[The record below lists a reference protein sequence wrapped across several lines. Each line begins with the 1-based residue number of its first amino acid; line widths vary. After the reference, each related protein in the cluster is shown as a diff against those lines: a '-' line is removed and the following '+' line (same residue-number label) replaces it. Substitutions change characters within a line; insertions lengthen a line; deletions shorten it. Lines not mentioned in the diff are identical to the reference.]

1 MKKILCIL
9 FCLLP
14 VLGGKA
20 QTLYR
25 DQVRIEKE
33 SITRNEDNNVLS
45 IDMDIVMQENLKLSS
60 NHVAT
65 LTPFLE
71 SNGRTKILPSIVV
84 YGRKREVVNQR
95 NNIAPSENTYS
106 VIRRKHNKEQ
116 IINYHQQFQFEAWM
130 RDAEMKLNID
140 VCGCC
145 DLKEETS
152 GELIT
157 RLNILPVQ
165 LQPAISYITP
175 QAEALKHRA
184 IEGSAFLDFPVNQ
197 IIIRPE
203 YRRNTVELA
212 KIRAT
217 IDSVRNDDKTTLS
230 SIRIHGYASPEGG
243 YANNTR
249 LAKGRTQA
257 LVDYVTSY
265 YKFDNKLITS
275 EYTSEDWEGF
285 RKFIAASSLEKKD
298 EILKLMDDSTLDID
312 KKERQIAQL
321 AGPQTY
327 KYILEECYPA
337 LRHSDY
343 TVNYTVRGFNLEETK
358 EIIKTRPQ
366 LLSLQEIYRIAESCQ
381 PGSEEFNRSFQVA
394 ATMFPDD
401 PIANL
406 NAGAMEIQKGGDLTT
421 AKKHLAKA
429 DQKAPETLNN
439 LGVIALLEGDYD
451 AAEKYFNAAKAGGL
465 TTLADTN
472 MKQLKS
478 IRNYPKE

>member
-60 NHVAT
+60 NHVVT

-140 VCGCC
+140 VCGRC

-175 QAEALKHRA
+175 QAEAVKHRA

-394 ATMFPDD
+394 AAMFPDD

-465 TTLADTN
+465 TTQADTN

>member
-165 LQPAISYITP
+165 LQPAILYHSTGRSR
-175 QAEALKHRA
+175 QAPCHRRKR
-184 IEGSAFLDFPVNQ
+184 FPRLPGEPNYHPTGVSSQ
-197 IIIRPE
+197 HS
-203 YRRNTVELA
+203 
-212 KIRAT
+212 RAGQDT
-217 IDSVRNDDKTTLS
+217 
-230 SIRIHGYASPEGG
+230 
-243 YANNTR
+243 
-249 LAKGRTQA
+249 
-257 LVDYVTSY
+257 
-265 YKFDNKLITS
+265 
-275 EYTSEDWEGF
+275 
-285 RKFIAASSLEKKD
+285 
-298 EILKLMDDSTLDID
+298 
-312 KKERQIAQL
+312 
-321 AGPQTY
+321 
-327 KYILEECYPA
+327 CY
-337 LRHSDY
+337 H
-343 TVNYTVRGFNLEETK
+343 
-358 EIIKTRPQ
+358 
-366 LLSLQEIYRIAESCQ
+366 
-381 PGSEEFNRSFQVA
+381 
-394 ATMFPDD
+394 
-401 PIANL
+401 
-406 NAGAMEIQKGGDLTT
+406 
-421 AKKHLAKA
+421 
-429 DQKAPETLNN
+429 
-439 LGVIALLEGDYD
+439 
-451 AAEKYFNAAKAGGL
+451 
-465 TTLADTN
+465 
-472 MKQLKS
+472 
-478 IRNYPKE
+478 

>member
-1 MKKILCIL
+1 MHT
-9 FCLLP
+9 LLP
-14 VLGGKA
+14 AACIRRKA

-60 NHVAT
+60 NHVVT

-175 QAEALKHRA
+175 QAEAVKHRA
-184 IEGSAFLDFPVNQ
+184 IEGKRFPRLPGEPNYHPTGVSSQHSRGWPRYVLPLTVYVMMTRQRSAV
-197 IIIRPE
+197 
-203 YRRNTVELA
+203 
-212 KIRAT
+212 
-217 IDSVRNDDKTTLS
+217 
-230 SIRIHGYASPEGG
+230 
-243 YANNTR
+243 
-249 LAKGRTQA
+249 
-257 LVDYVTSY
+257 
-265 YKFDNKLITS
+265 
-275 EYTSEDWEGF
+275 
-285 RKFIAASSLEKKD
+285 
-298 EILKLMDDSTLDID
+298 
-312 KKERQIAQL
+312 
-321 AGPQTY
+321 
-327 KYILEECYPA
+327 
-337 LRHSDY
+337 
-343 TVNYTVRGFNLEETK
+343 
-358 EIIKTRPQ
+358 
-366 LLSLQEIYRIAESCQ
+366 
-381 PGSEEFNRSFQVA
+381 
-394 ATMFPDD
+394 
-401 PIANL
+401 
-406 NAGAMEIQKGGDLTT
+406 
-421 AKKHLAKA
+421 
-429 DQKAPETLNN
+429 
-439 LGVIALLEGDYD
+439 
-451 AAEKYFNAAKAGGL
+451 
-465 TTLADTN
+465 
-472 MKQLKS
+472 
-478 IRNYPKE
+478 